1 MIQETFVAATPKEAY
16 ENAVAKYGTSD
27 LDIVSAKQIFIDN
40 QQHSELVIEVPK
52 DIFMAYSFISK
63 DDNVITQEEQLQAEI
78 DELKEEILKFTQEIK
93 QPKDIT
99 PTHKVKQSIK
109 DEVRELF
116 VSKGLASQWLDSILD
131 EISQSAII
139 DNKELFVS
147 YIFEEIDAS
156 LKVFSADMEKSKVV
170 MLVGPTGVGK
180 TTTLAKLA
188 ARYAYLL
195 DRPYKVALLNL
206 DSYKVG
212 ASEQLEHYADIMQLE
227 HISVSTVD
235 EFANKLKYMENKY
248 DKILVDTAGM
258 SPFDTEKFLST
269 IEYIK
274 ADFEN
279 IDVHLVIPATI
290 KYEDMSDIYENFSFL
305 NIDSVI
311 ITKFDETNHFGSV
324 VSFMLDYKIPMS
336 YFCIGQEVPDDL
348 IRADKEYLLER
359 FIGDVSEG

>member
-195 DRPYKVALLNL
+195 DRPYKVALINL
-206 DSYKVG
+206 DSFKVG
-212 ASEQLEHYADIMQLE
+212 AIEQLGHYAEIMQIEHFVVDDVDAFKEGVILDDGYKTLPAHLE
-227 HISVSTVD
+227 ILKSGSIS
-235 EFANKLKYMENKY
+235 E
-248 DKILVDTAGM
+248 
-258 SPFDTEKFLST
+258 
-269 IEYIK
+269 
-274 ADFEN
+274 
-279 IDVHLVIPATI
+279 
-290 KYEDMSDIYENFSFL
+290 
-305 NIDSVI
+305 
-311 ITKFDETNHFGSV
+311 
-324 VSFMLDYKIPMS
+324 
-336 YFCIGQEVPDDL
+336 
-348 IRADKEYLLER
+348 
-359 FIGDVSEG
+359 